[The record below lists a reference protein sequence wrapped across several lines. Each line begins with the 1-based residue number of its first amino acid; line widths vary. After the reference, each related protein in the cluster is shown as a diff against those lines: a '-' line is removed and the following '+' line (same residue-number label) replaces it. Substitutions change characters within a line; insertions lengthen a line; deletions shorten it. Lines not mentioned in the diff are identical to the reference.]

1 MRLMELHDRPWFPK
15 FLRDLVTDDLETI
28 LNLVNVYGPV
38 APLLR
43 NAMRDSRT
51 DRVVDLCSGGGGPW
65 RKMSR
70 EFDDNTLAEI
80 WLTDKYP
87 NTAAFERTAAAS
99 GNRICFR
106 RDAIDALKIP
116 GELKG
121 FRTIFNSFHHFGRA
135 DARAILQAAADS
147 GEGIGIFESPGR
159 HMITLFLV
167 LLIPLADLALA
178 PFARP
183 LRWTRLLWTY
193 LLPVIP
199 LVLLVD
205 GILSC
210 LRVYSPAELKELT
223 RGVGTRV
230 AGAAESGQEFEW
242 NIGVANSGPFRVPV
256 TFLTGYPKPVAG
268 AILTKREP
276 DEVKTAAA

>member
-28 LNLVNVYGPV
+28 LNLANVYGPV
-38 APLLR
+38 GPLLR
-43 NAMRDSRT
+43 NAVRNSVTNRM
-51 DRVVDLCSGGGGPW
+51 VDLCSGGGGPW
-65 RKMSR
+65 RKLSG

-87 NTAAFERTAAAS
+87 NTAAFEQTAAAS
-99 GNRICFR
+99 GNRIYFR

-116 GELKG
+116 GDLKG
-121 FRTIFNSFHHFGRA
+121 FRTIFNSFHHFGRT

-147 GEGIGIFESPGR
+147 REGIGIFEAPGR
-159 HMITLFLV
+159 HMITLFLI

-210 LRVYSPAELKELT
+210 LRVYSPAELLELT
-223 RGVGTRV
+223 GDIRPRAEEG
-230 AGAAESGQEFEW
+230 AESGEGFEW
-242 NIGVANSGPFRVPV
+242 NIGVENSGPFWVPI
-256 TFLTGYPKPVAG
+256 TYLTGYPKPVAG
-268 AILTKREP
+268 AVFAKRET
-276 DEVKTAAA
+276 DEVATAVA